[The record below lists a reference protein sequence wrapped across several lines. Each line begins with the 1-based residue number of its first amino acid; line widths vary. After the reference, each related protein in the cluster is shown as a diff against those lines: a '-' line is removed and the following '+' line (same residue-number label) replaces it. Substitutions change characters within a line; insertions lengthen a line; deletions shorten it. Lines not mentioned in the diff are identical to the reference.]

1 MLRRV
6 LPLLIAYLLLMS
18 QQVALS
24 HGYTHWVPMQKAL
37 SGEVRAQAGAMPE
50 TTLVDHICLQCVSAA
65 ELAFAV
71 SSPPLRF
78 EAPDSRAVLAAQLFV
93 QARERVATVVFQSR
107 APPVL

>member
-1 MLRRV
+1 M

-24 HGYTHWVPMQKAL
+24 HGYTHWTPMQKAVG
-37 SGEVRAQAGAMPE
+37 GEMLASAGAAPE
-50 TTLVDHICLQCVSAA
+50 ATLVDHICLQCVGAA

-71 SSPPLRF
+71 SSPLLRF
-78 EAPDSRAVLAAQLFV
+78 AAPDNQPVLPAQLFLQV
-93 QARERVATVVFQSR
+93 RERLATVVFQSR

>member
-1 MLRRV
+1 M

-24 HGYTHWVPMQKAL
+24 HGYTHWAPIQKAVG
-37 SGEVRAQAGAMPE
+37 GEMLASASAAPE
-50 TTLVDHICLQCVSAA
+50 ATLVDHICLQCVAAA

-71 SSPPLRF
+71 SSPLLRF
-78 EAPDSRAVLAAQLFV
+78 KAPDSRPSLPAQLLLQV
-93 QARERVATVVFQSR
+93 RERLATVVFQSR